1 MTDISN
7 NFYQLN
13 SANSAGDYLSLKKS
27 KNIYNINN
35 SKVKINA
42 KKIVKRGNRS
52 FNQRMVFNKGL
63 FQNTV
68 CTRGVLSVGTMSAVL
83 TLQTGSSTVNDYYK
97 NKLITVTT
105 GAADAESKT
114 ITGYTGSTRQITVD
128 TSFTTTTTNAS
139 VYKITV
145 DGSTFPYS
153 RVEIDVDNKL
163 EF

>member
-13 SANSAGDYLSLKKS
+13 PANSSGDYLSLKKS
-27 KNIYNINN
+27 KNIYDINN

-52 FNQRMVFNKGL
+52 FNQRMLFNKGL

-68 CTRGVLSVGTMSAVL
+68 CTRGVLSVGTMTSALV
-83 TLQTGSSTVNDYYK
+83 LQTGSSTVNDYYK

-105 GAADAESKT
+105 GAAATESKK
-114 ITGYTGSTRQITVD
+114 ITGYTGSTRTITVD
-128 TSFTTTTTNAS
+128 TAFTTTTTNAS

-153 RVEIDVDNKL
+153 RVEVDVDNKM